1 MSCVVIMVS
10 DQEIRTDC
18 RRGNSQGF
26 DTRLDKDKILPRIP
40 SATLRRVRIKR
51 SPSFFSN
58 SHLIL
63 SLTLFSTH
71 LHTLPLVQSNVM
83 SKQNVCHAD
92 ISLNNHHQT
101 DLQQGEEIKTVG
113 CDRFGFDSTVDI
125 NVLRSLYLVSLTR
138 RDDLNPTLF
147 SLG

>member
-1 MSCVVIMVS
+1 
-10 DQEIRTDC
+10 
-18 RRGNSQGF
+18 
-26 DTRLDKDKILPRIP
+26 
-40 SATLRRVRIKR
+40 
-51 SPSFFSN
+51 
-58 SHLIL
+58 
-63 SLTLFSTH
+63 
-71 LHTLPLVQSNVM
+71 M

-125 NVLRSLYLVSLTR
+125 NVLRSLYLVSLIR

-147 SLG
+147 SFG